1 MTILRLIPYTVGAMA
16 THTALAIERLE
27 GASPGTVILR
37 LTGPLTLSTVLPLRA
52 QFRDFEPP
60 RLTVLDLAGVSFL
73 DSAGMSELINH
84 EVYCRDK
91 GVRFVIA
98 GVIPRVLSVLQI
110 TKLDKVLTLTASA
123 EEAEALVKP

>member
-1 MTILRLIPYTVGAMA
+1 MAIDSPLTIDRLPGNA
-16 THTALAIERLE
+16 
-27 GASPGTVILR
+27 PGTVILR

-60 RLTVLDLAGVSFL
+60 CLTILDFSGVSFL

-91 GVRFVIA
+91 RVRLVIA
-98 GVIPRVLSVLQI
+98 GVNSRVLSVLQI
-110 TKLDKVLTLTASA
+110 TRLDKVLTLAATV
-123 EEAEALVKP
+123 EEAETLSRSPGVMKADD

>member
-1 MTILRLIPYTVGAMA
+1 MAPDSPLTIDRLPGNA
-16 THTALAIERLE
+16 
-27 GASPGTVILR
+27 PGTVILR

-60 RLTVLDLAGVSFL
+60 PLTILDFSGVSFL

-91 GVRFVIA
+91 QVRLVIA
-98 GVIPRVLSVLQI
+98 GVNSRVLSVLQI
-110 TKLDKVLTLTASA
+110 TRLDKVLTLAPTVEAA
-123 EEAEALVKP
+123 EDAYSS

>member
-1 MTILRLIPYTVGAMA
+1 MA
-16 THTALAIERLE
+16 TNAPLAIERLQ

-37 LTGPLTLSTVLPLRA
+37 LSGPLTLSTVLALRA

-60 RLTVLDLAGVSFL
+60 LLTILDLAGVSFL

-84 EVYCRDK
+84 EVYSRDK
-91 GVRFVIA
+91 RVRFVVA

-110 TKLDKVLTLTASA
+110 TRLDKVLTLTATID
-123 EEAEALVKP
+123 EAEALVKPSGR

>member
-1 MTILRLIPYTVGAMA
+1 MAVDFQLTIDRLP
-16 THTALAIERLE
+16 

-52 QFRDFEPP
+52 QFREFEPP
-60 RLTVLDLAGVSFL
+60 SLTILDFSGVSFL

-91 GVRFVIA
+91 RVRLVIA
-98 GVIPRVLSVLQI
+98 GVNSRVLSVLQI
-110 TKLDKVLTLTASA
+110 TRLDKVLTLAA
-123 EEAEALVKP
+123 NVEEAETLLRSPGVMKAGD